1 VTLFRAGDPAFWAT
15 RVGGV
20 RSGHDVIV
28 VIMAPLG
35 LVDVGADVRVRV
47 GEPLAVTM
55 QIAAERL
62 IGEGLVDHPRE
73 RYLLRVRPRR
83 R

>member
-1 VTLFRAGDPAFWAT
+1 
-15 RVGGV
+15 
-20 RSGHDVIV
+20 VIV

-62 IGEGLVDHPRE
+62 IGEGLVDHPENATYCGCALDDGELKQGADRPAAEDHVEHRE
-73 RYLLRVRPRR
+73 L
-83 R
+83 